1 MKELRAALKE
11 GKIILGTELT
21 LKNLKKGKVKL
32 VYASS
37 NCPKD
42 VLNDLKHYCKIFN
55 ATLKEMKETN
65 EELGVICKK
74 PFSIS
79 VLSF

>member
-1 MKELRAALKE
+1 MKELRAALKDS
-11 GKIILGTELT
+11 KVVFGTELT
-21 LKNLKKGKVKL
+21 LKQLKKGKVKM

-37 NCPKD
+37 NCPKN
-42 VLNDLKHYCKIFN
+42 VLDDLRHYCKIFN
-55 ATLKEMKETN
+55 AVLKELKETN

-74 PFSIS
+74 PFSVS